1 MSGLGTVGTSGRNQG
16 PQQESGQGG
25 PELLLNIS
33 DDSMRASLTV
43 KQTSLEQKVTPE
55 EVRELL
61 QEKSVV
67 FGIRE
72 EDIAR
77 YCQTGDYRA
86 PLICALG
93 MRPVDEED
101 GKLIYHFDT
110 EKVLKPTERS
120 DGSLDFRELGLVKNI
135 SKGDVLCSLG
145 LPAPGKPGK
154 DIFGREIPFRAGRKP
169 VLPVGTNTAVSEDG
183 LSLLSTADG
192 CIELL
197 KNRINVNDVYVV
209 LAPYAICLEN
219 NKMRKRHVP
228 ESVIENMYKNW
239 YTPYC
244 YEGWDDITLWY
255 SSEYADDLQ
264 IKGWVDRMKS
274 FDQQNS
280 YHNLTLGD
288 HCECVQEYFGRYCD
302 NGELFRGHIN
312 ELHDAYSACLL
323 HDCGKPFT
331 KEIRDGEAHYY
342 GHQCVGAYD
351 SLFFQTYNLKDPLFR
366 SVLVNWHMQ
375 PYSWKGKENSKTEQK
390 YKKLWGDRLYN
401 IIMLLHEADVN
412 AH

>member
-1 MSGLGTVGTSGRNQG
+1 MDKPLMIMMCGLPGSGKSTQAVELAKFYHANIHSSDDIRQELFTDVDSVEPEQNQKVFKLLH
-16 PQQESGQGG
+16 ERVKEDLRKGQSTIYDAT
-25 PELLLNIS
+25 NIS
-33 DDSMRASLTV
+33 WKRRKAFLDEIKSIDCV
-43 KQTSLEQKVTPE
+43 K
-55 EVRELL
+55 
-61 QEKSVV
+61 
-67 FGIRE
+67 
-72 EDIAR
+72 
-77 YCQTGDYRA
+77 
-86 PLICALG
+86 
-93 MRPVDEED
+93 
-101 GKLIYHFDT
+101 
-110 EKVLKPTERS
+110 
-120 DGSLDFRELGLVKNI
+120 
-135 SKGDVLCSLG
+135 LC
-145 LPAPGKPGK
+145 
-154 DIFGREIPFRAGRKP
+154 
-169 VLPVGTNTAVSEDG
+169 
-183 LSLLSTADG
+183 
-192 CIELL
+192 
-197 KNRINVNDVYVV
+197 YVV

-375 PYSWKGKENSKTEQK
+375 PYSWEGKENSKTERK
-390 YKKLWGDRLYN
+390 YKRLWGDRLYN